1 MKSIPFYHQHDAM
14 DCGSTCLRM
23 IASAYGRA
31 FLLEHLRELS
41 SLSHEGVSLLGI
53 SEAAERIGFR
63 TTGVLL
69 SMQELQQAPLPCI
82 VHWNRQHF

>member
-31 FLLEHLRELS
+31 FSLEHLRELS